1 MIRKYISYT
10 FEYHSIRGG
19 ILMTNTIQLTE
30 EKVDMKHWLA
40 VAERIGQIAEAEATE
55 ADKNGHFSPKVA
67 EAIVEGEINMLL
79 RPRVYGGNFIGVRNF
94 SHIVR
99 KVASHSVAAA
109 WLTKFF
115 AVHDVWPAYLP
126 PKGRDVVLGNHEL
139 VADVFAPIGRLEKD
153 GDGYRL
159 YGQWNFAS
167 GVLWSEWIGLGAL
180 ADLTGDGPEYVMAV
194 VSTKDPNLKKI
205 HNWDTLGLR
214 ATGSIG
220 VDLDGAYIPEHL
232 LLRGKDIF
240 EKGKPMGGE
249 YDPEDPVYRMP
260 FMQLFLVGFPSIALG
275 VMERLI
281 AIFKER
287 TEKRVRVFNGGKDEK
302 KASGSQ
308 RLLAEMQIE
317 YRAAE
322 GLLDRYIEALEQW
335 QEEGKTV
342 ATEDERM
349 ELFAL
354 RSQLARMAADMAMKV
369 ILTLGGT
376 SIFKGDPVELFVR
389 DVIAFAAH
397 PTQLWE
403 DAMSA
408 YGSTQFEGPGHP
420 TW

>member
-1 MIRKYISYT
+1 
-10 FEYHSIRGG
+10 
-19 ILMTNTIQLTE
+19 MTNTIQLTK
-30 EKVDMKHWLA
+30 EKVDMEHWLA
-40 VAERIGQIAEAEATE
+40 VAERIGQIAEAEAME

-67 EAIVEGEINMLL
+67 EAIVEGGINNLL
-79 RPRVYGGNFIGVRNF
+79 RPKEYGGTFIGVRNF
-94 SHIVR
+94 TKIVR

-115 AVHDVWPAYLP
+115 AVHDIWPGYLP
-126 PKGRDVVLGNHEL
+126 PKGREEVLGSHGL
-139 VADVFAPIGRLEKD
+139 VADVFAPIGRVEKD
-153 GDGYRL
+153 GEGYRL
-159 YGQWNFAS
+159 EGQWNFAS
-167 GVLWSEWIGLGAL
+167 GVLWSDYIGLGAMG
-180 ADLTGDGPEYVMAV
+180 DLGNGPEYVMAV
-194 VSTKDPNLKKI
+194 VSTKDPDYKQI
-205 HNWDTLGLR
+205 ENWDTLGLR

-220 VDLDGAYIPEHL
+220 VQVDGAYIPEHL

-240 EKGKPMGGE
+240 DLGKPMGGN

-275 VMERLI
+275 VMERLM
-281 AIFKER
+281 AIFQER
-287 TEKRVRVFNGGKDEK
+287 TEKRVRVFNGGKNEK
-302 KASGSQ
+302 NGSGSQ
-308 RLLAEMQIE
+308 RLLAEMKIQ

-322 GLLDRYIEALEQW
+322 GLLDRYIEVLEQW

-342 ATEDERM
+342 ASDEERM

-354 RSQLARMAADMAMKV
+354 RSQAARMAADMALKV

-389 DVIAFAAH
+389 DVIAFASH

-403 DAMSA
+403 DAMGS
-408 YGSTQFEGPGHP
+408 YGSTQFGGPGHP